1 MNFLLDAFAFI
12 FDPVDWAGDTGIA
25 SRLGQHL
32 LITGLSVLF
41 ASVVAVPL
49 GLLIGHTGR
58 GRGAVVGITG
68 AARALPTFGVLT
80 LFVLIGIQF
89 GFGLSLPPVIVVL
102 VVLAIPPLLA
112 GAYAGVEAVDRLTID
127 AARAQGMTEWQILRH
142 VELPLA
148 LPLLVGGL
156 RSATLQV
163 VATATI
169 AAYVAQGG
177 LGRYLVEG
185 IQSRDYVR
193 AVVGAILVASLA
205 LLLDA
210 LLAVT
215 QRLVVPRGVSRDT
228 MRTTGSTARRPSRS
242 LDAPGHP
249 TRKDEWDV
257 LSHHDTHRGRRTDPG
272 AWSGDPRRLRR
283 SRPARSGRRR

>member
-1 MNFLLDAFAFI
+1 MNFLIEALAYI
-12 FDPVDWAGDTGIA
+12 VDPANWPGPTGIA
-25 SRLGQHL
+25 ARLNQHL
-32 LITGLSVLF
+32 LITVLSILF
-41 ASVVAVPL
+41 AAIIAVPL

-58 GRGAVVGITG
+58 GRAAVIGVTG

-89 GFGLSLPPVIVVL
+89 GFGLSLPPVLVVL

-112 GAYAGVEAVDRLTID
+112 GTYSGVEAVDRLTID
-127 AARAQGMTEWQILRH
+127 AARAQGMTEWQILTR

-177 LGRYLVEG
+177 LGRFIIEG
-185 IQSRDYVR
+185 VQLRDYER
-193 AVVGAILVASLA
+193 AVIGAILLAALA

-210 LLAVT
+210 LLAVV
-215 QRLVVPRGVSRDT
+215 QRLVTPRGVSRGAT
-228 MRTTGSTARRPSRS
+228 RIGAARTGSMTGSTAKRPSRS
-242 LDAPGHP
+242 PHA
-249 TRKDEWDV
+249 TRTPVTE
-257 LSHHDTHRGRRTDPG
+257 G
-272 AWSGDPRRLRR
+272 
-283 SRPARSGRRR
+283 